1 MKFTPNDIFFVSSS
15 CKLVKGAKRSVIIDY
30 GRGEVQVIP
39 NEYYDLV
46 QDINRKKVTNSLEAV
61 DEDSKGS
68 FLQFIEYMLINEYGF
83 LTENIAL
90 FPEISTAFD
99 DDQIFIK
106 DAIIELDEAVFEEE
120 DFTSLLFQIN
130 EMRCN
135 EVQLRVASD
144 TNITFVQKVL
154 QIVKQTNILFV
165 EMYLANAGTITKD
178 EWHAIFKDNSMLSHV
193 HIYSAPENKSL
204 EFRLQTANFYPIEI
218 GKINYR
224 TINFKE
230 GCCGV
235 ISFDALDFSDMN
247 THLLHQRH
255 NGCLFKK
262 LTIDKMGN
270 IKNCPKMTKTYGN
283 FKEKRIQDVIQQ
295 KSYQKLWNDKKDDIA
310 ICKDCEFRYNC
321 SDCRAFTQNTDDD
334 HSKPLKCGYNPY
346 TNEWTEW
353 SINPLKTLITEF

>member
-1 MKFTPNDIFFVSSS
+1 MKYTPNDIFFVSSS

-30 GRGEVQVIP
+30 GRGEVQLIP

-46 QDINRKKVTNSLEAV
+46 QEINRKKVSESIEAV
-61 DEDSKGS
+61 DADSKGS
-68 FLQFIEYMLINEYGF
+68 FLQFIEYMLVHEYGF

-90 FPEISTAFD
+90 FPEIATTFD
-99 DDQIFIK
+99 DDQILLK
-106 DAIIELDEAVFEEE
+106 DAIVELDEEVFNEE
-120 DFTSLLFQIN
+120 DFRSLLFQIN

-135 EVQLRVASD
+135 DIQLRISSN
-144 TNITFVQKVL
+144 TNRTFIEKVMRL
-154 QIVKQTNILFV
+154 VDETNILFV
-165 EMYLANAGTITKD
+165 EMYLVNAGKITKD
-178 EWHAIFKDNSMLSHV
+178 EWHDVFKAHAILSHV
-193 HIYSAPENKSL
+193 HVYSAAEDKAI
-204 EFRLQTANFYPIEI
+204 EFRLQTEGFHPIEI
-218 GKINYR
+218 GKLQYH

-235 ISFDALDFSDMN
+235 ISFNSLNFSDIA
-247 THLLHQRH
+247 THHFHQKH

-283 FKEKRIQDVIQQ
+283 FKDNRIQDVMQQ
-295 KSYQKLWNDKKDDIA
+295 KNYQSLWNVKKDDIA

-321 SDCRAFTQNTDDD
+321 SDCRAFTQKTDDD

-353 SINPLKTLITEF
+353 SINPLKTLVTEL

>member
-1 MKFTPNDIFFVSSS
+1 MKYTQNDIFFVSSS

-46 QDINRKKVTNSLEAV
+46 QEINRKKVSESLAAV

-68 FLQFIEYMLINEYGF
+68 FLQFIEYMLMNEYGF
-83 LTENIAL
+83 FTEDITL
-90 FPEISTAFD
+90 FPEIATTFD
-99 DDQIFIK
+99 DDQILIK
-106 DAIIELDEAVFEEE
+106 DAILELDEDVFVKE
-120 DFTSLLFQIN
+120 DFTELLFEIN

-135 EVQLRVASD
+135 DVQLRIASD
-144 TNITFVQKVL
+144 TNKAFINKVL
-154 QIVKQTNILFV
+154 EIVKETNILFV
-165 EMYLANAGTITKD
+165 ELYLANAGTITKD
-178 EWHAIFKDNSMLSHV
+178 EWYEIFKDNSMLSHV
-193 HIYSAPENKSL
+193 HVYSAQEDKSI
-204 EFRLQTANFYPIEI
+204 EFRLQTVNFHPIEI
-218 GKINYR
+218 GKINYH

-235 ISFDALDFSDMN
+235 ISFDSLNFSDIS
-247 THLLHQRH
+247 THHFHQKH

-283 FKEKRIQDVIQQ
+283 VKEKRIKEVMQQ
-295 KSYQKLWNDKKDDIA
+295 KSYQKLWNVKKDDIA

-321 SDCRAFTQNTDDD
+321 SDCRAFTQNTDDE

-346 TNEWTEW
+346 TNQWTEW
-353 SINPLKTLITEF
+353 SINPLKTLVTEF

>member
-1 MKFTPNDIFFVSSS
+1 MKFTQNDIFFVSSS

-46 QDINRKKVTNSLEAV
+46 QHINRKKVSESLASV

-68 FLQFIEYMLINEYGF
+68 FLQFIEYMLVNEYGF
-83 LTENIAL
+83 FTENIEL

-99 DDQIFIK
+99 DDQILLK
-106 DAIIELDEAVFEEE
+106 DAIVELDEAVYVEE

-135 EVQLRVASD
+135 EVQLRIASN
-144 TNITFVQKVL
+144 TNKAFVDKVL
-154 QIVKQTNILFV
+154 NIVKKTNILFV
-165 EMYLANAGTITKD
+165 EMYLANAGNITKD
-178 EWHAIFKDNSMLSHV
+178 EWHDIFKDTPSLSHV
-193 HIYSAPENKSL
+193 HIYSAEEDKSID
-204 EFRLQTANFYPIEI
+204 FQLQTLNHHPIEI
-218 GKINYR
+218 GKLNYH
-224 TINFKE
+224 TINFSE

-235 ISFDALDFSDMN
+235 ISFDSLNFSDIS
-247 THLLHQRH
+247 THHFHQKH

-283 FKEKRIQDVIQQ
+283 FKEKRIQDVMQQ
-295 KSYQKLWNDKKDDIA
+295 KSYQKLWNVKKDNIA

-346 TNEWTEW
+346 TNQWTEW
-353 SINPLKTLITEF
+353 SINPLKTLVNEF